1 MQELL
6 NRINQSDINDI
17 NLYLFSKP
25 RIKENFEV
33 FSTIIDD
40 DEVKKE
46 MKYILRNQ
54 IRNSISN
61 ENYEL
66 IEYNPLF
73 EEKGIVQYINCEELE
88 YLPKFIDNIS
98 LDCDVYYEKKLKKG
112 HELWMAVIVIDN
124 GKEKILSFQKLRSK
138 TLLKNEKILFSMD
151 KKLKKLNTPLLQ
163 LEQKMDCVCYLD
175 KDNELSEQTMYI
187 FDKYN
192 FELIF
197 GFERKFKKEIT
208 ELLKKVEENETY
220 DSNLLN
226 IQQLYQKVENN
237 RNHLKKLYVILK
249 NDSFRYLNIENI
261 EKIEN
266 KINIKFNRPTGKIEL
281 ENNQDVRKILN
292 FLNDDFLEGIIS
304 EKPFLSSNKR
314 DI

>member
-151 KKLKKLNTPLLQ
+151 IVFP
-163 LEQKMDCVCYLD
+163 
-175 KDNELSEQTMYI
+175 
-187 FDKYN
+187 
-192 FELIF
+192 
-197 GFERKFKKEIT
+197 
-208 ELLKKVEENETY
+208 
-220 DSNLLN
+220 
-226 IQQLYQKVENN
+226 
-237 RNHLKKLYVILK
+237 
-249 NDSFRYLNIENI
+249 
-261 EKIEN
+261 
-266 KINIKFNRPTGKIEL
+266 
-281 ENNQDVRKILN
+281 
-292 FLNDDFLEGIIS
+292 
-304 EKPFLSSNKR
+304 
-314 DI
+314 